1 MIEVLKLIDKNFIQ
15 HKLLGNGCA
24 INQNVAE
31 DKVKRR
37 LHSISHNLNNDT
49 DMDVLWFWHYC
60 LCC

>member
-49 DMDVLWFWHYC
+49 DMDVLWF
-60 LCC
+60 

>member
-31 DKVKRR
+31 DKVKRQ

-49 DMDVLWFWHYC
+49 NMDVLWF
-60 LCC
+60 